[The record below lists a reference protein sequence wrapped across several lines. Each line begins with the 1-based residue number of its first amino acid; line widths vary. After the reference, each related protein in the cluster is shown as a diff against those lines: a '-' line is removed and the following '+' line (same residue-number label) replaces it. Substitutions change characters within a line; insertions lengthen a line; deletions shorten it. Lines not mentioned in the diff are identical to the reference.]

1 MESTTHHAVRRHRLP
16 MIDTSTL
23 ALAYRTMTAR
33 EMAEVHGVTHEAM
46 RQRLSRYGIA
56 SPRRDAVRHRRALVV
71 RLWWRGSAAEIAEYL
86 GIPTYTLRRD
96 TRKVCPPANHRQ
108 YRLFA

>member
-23 ALAYRTMTAR
+23 ALAYRTMTDM
-33 EMAEVHGVTHEAM
+33 EMAIAHGVSYCAM

-71 RLWWRGSAAEIAEYL
+71 GLWRRGSVAEIAEYI
-86 GIPTYTLRRD
+86 GCPPRTVRRD
-96 TRKVCPPANHRQ
+96 AR
-108 YRLFA
+108 RLGLPDNPLKKKTK